1 MAMLIYQTNSKD
13 EIIKATANTFLKK
26 LAIQVSE
33 LPDNEKVAVPMGKEY
48 RVLRYCDESQG
59 HILIELDY
67 KAGIWYIYTDH
78 WDIPWIGSKPIAVVP
93 IDWNDM
99 SSPITAHFTV
109 GENLRDD
116 RRRIPTSDTVKSNIL
131 KVMTELEK
139 IRIDYGKPIKITS
152 GYRPKAINQAIGGAS
167 QSRHIQGDAVDIAPV
182 SGDVF
187 DFQRYLDK
195 NWYGALGYG
204 AQKGFVHI
212 DCRNGKGWKTGG
224 SKGPRWNY

>member
-1 MAMLIYQTNSKD
+1 MDTMAVQTHQTNSKNR
-13 EIIKATANTFLKK
+13 IIKATANTFLKK
-26 LAIQVSE
+26 LPDQASK
-33 LPDNEKVAVPMGKEY
+33 LADNEKIAVPIGKEY
-48 RVLRYCDESQG
+48 PVLRYCDESQG
-59 HILIELDY
+59 HILIELDH
-67 KAGIWYIYTDH
+67 KAGSWYIYTDH
-78 WDIPWIGSKPIAVVP
+78 WEVPWIGSKPTV

-99 SSPITAHFTV
+99 SSHITPHFTV

-152 GYRPKAINQAIGGAS
+152 GYRPKAINQAVGGAS

-182 SGDVF
+182 SGDIS
-187 DFQRYLDK
+187 DFQQYLDK

-204 AQKGFVHI
+204 ARKGFVHI

-224 SKGPRWNY
+224 SKGTRWNY